1 LQNGQGYGKLY
12 AKSLKVLKTLKT
24 VWMFGRFLYE
34 LVDEIRH
41 EDRKQKAYARKM
53 MSERYRE
60 ASNTVSKESR

>member
-1 LQNGQGYGKLY
+1 
-12 AKSLKVLKTLKT
+12 
-24 VWMFGRFLYE
+24 MFGRFLYE